1 MIHFSELCF
10 LCLKSP
16 IKGYGTAKAGFKE
29 PGYKEQAG
37 YKELF
42 LVTGILLSKKAG
54 FKELL
59 KKADIGFKEQKF
71 CTLMMLRI
79 DFVLFVVEF
88 VCF

>member
-1 MIHFSELCF
+1 MRSTLIAQDGFFES
-10 LCLKSP
+10 
-16 IKGYGTAKAGFKE
+16 TAKAGFKE
-29 PGYKEQAG
+29 PGFKEQAG
-37 YKELF
+37 FKELF

>member
-1 MIHFSELCF
+1 MARYYSNFW
-10 LCLKSP
+10 
-16 IKGYGTAKAGFKE
+16 YTAKAGFKE

>member
-1 MIHFSELCF
+1 MC
-10 LCLKSP
+10 
-16 IKGYGTAKAGFKE
+16 TVKAGLK
-29 PGYKEQAG
+29 Q
-37 YKELF
+37 LF
-42 LVTGILLSKKAG
+42 LVTGILLSKNSG
-54 FKELL
+54 FRQLL

>member
-1 MIHFSELCF
+1 M
-10 LCLKSP
+10 
-16 IKGYGTAKAGFKE
+16 KAGFKQ
-29 PGYKEQAG
+29 QAG
-37 YKELF
+37 FKQLF